1 MELKLILPKQKEKVV
16 KYLTRKEAWNYG
28 FLRYNL
34 FKKMIRH
41 IIKSNNNYEIRRLF
55 LYLVDEDIFIKQKTN
70 VRSYMYLFK
79 NPKASRVENKT
90 ITISF
95 D

>member
-1 MELKLILPKQKEKVV
+1 MELKLILPKQKQKVV

-55 LYLVDEDIFIKQKTN
+55 LYLVNENVFIKQKTT
-70 VRSYMYLFK
+70 VRSYMYMFK
-79 NPKASRVENKT
+79 NPNAPRVENKIIT
-90 ITISF
+90 ITF
-95 D
+95 E